1 MTRARRK
8 ISLFFHCAAAQL
20 KSLLSSSCE
29 YYLFL
34 PHKSANYQIW
44 RSSEPKKSFR
54 VWLKSGPNF
63 MQWMDLCL
71 STKLTWI
78 EVELKTEVRSSN
90 PANGKLFHC
99 QLYWNDK
106 NTEECGNGPNFL
118 SKTNKVWIHLLLIY
132 PHFSHFIS
140 TQWSASIKGSV
151 RTTKTSFSTVCGLR
165 WNGISSKNIENH
177 L

>member
-1 MTRARRK
+1 MYVFLPTSLYLFLPRYVSIHPSTYLSISPKYVHGPVVPAKNSKSIIFKKWILNDLSMTRVRRK

-63 MQWMDLCL
+63 MQWMDVCL

-78 EVELKTEVRSSN
+78 EVELKPEVRSSN

-106 NTEECGNGPNFL
+106 NTDECGNSPNF
-118 SKTNKVWIHLLLIY
+118 
-132 PHFSHFIS
+132 
-140 TQWSASIKGSV
+140 
-151 RTTKTSFSTVCGLR
+151 
-165 WNGISSKNIENH
+165 
-177 L
+177 